1 MQKNLRIEHLKTNIP
16 ELFTHPGKLLY
27 IGASRTRS
35 QCVPELRAASNEITL
50 IEAFP
55 PNAAFHQKNP
65 IFTSVIC
72 FDICLAL
79 NKGLPSKFYDYIF
92 WWHGPEHVTK
102 TSFLA
107 LEKYFRK
114 HTSMIILACPFGR
127 YPQGAAYNNP
137 FEKHLT
143 TFYPQ
148 DFVSL
153 QYTFS
158 TIGLKDTPGSH
169 ILAWK
174 KTNLYNKRRDPCPA

>member
-1 MQKNLRIEHLKTNIP
+1 
-16 ELFTHPGKLLY
+16 
-27 IGASRTRS
+27 
-35 QCVPELRAASNEITL
+35 
-50 IEAFP
+50 
-55 PNAAFHQKNP
+55 
-65 IFTSVIC
+65 
-72 FDICLAL
+72 
-79 NKGLPSKFYDYIF
+79 
-92 WWHGPEHVTK
+92 
-102 TSFLA
+102 
-107 LEKYFRK
+107 
-114 HTSMIILACPFGR
+114 MIIFACPFGR

-137 FEKHLT
+137 FERHLT